1 MSFFRQAGRN
11 LVRFG
16 RQLPRQLD
24 VFGRQVSN
32 TAGDIGRGLGKAERF
47 VSKLEK
53 PLKDVPILGDATKI
67 IGSGLGVG
75 KDIAGSVQAG
85 GGAIRA
91 LGRGDIQG
99 AYKSGQ
105 DVARNLGESF
115 KQGSDILKA
124 GGELAGQAAMFL

>member
-11 LVRFG
+11 LIKFG

-32 TAGDIGRGLGKAERF
+32 TAGDVARGLGQAERV

-53 PLKDVPILGDATKI
+53 PLADIPVLGGAAKVI
-67 IGSGLGVG
+67 SSGLGVG
-75 KDIAGSVQAG
+75 KDIASSVKAG
-85 GGAIRA
+85 GGAVRA

-99 AYKSGQ
+99 AIKSGQ
-105 DVARNLGESF
+105 EVGKALGESF
-115 KQGSDILKA
+115 KQGADVLKA
-124 GGELAGQAAMFL
+124 GGEVAGQAAMFI

>member
-32 TAGDIGRGLGKAERF
+32 TAGDIGRGLGQAERVF
-47 VSKLEK
+47 SKLEK
-53 PLKDVPILGDATKI
+53 PLKDVPILGEATKI

-75 KDIAGSVQAG
+75 KDIAQSVQAG
-85 GGAIRA
+85 GQGVRQLA
-91 LGRGDIQG
+91 RGDIQG
-99 AYKSGQ
+99 AYRSGQ
-105 DVARNLGESF
+105 EVAKSLGESV
-115 KQGSDILKA
+115 KQGGEVLKS
-124 GGELAGQAAMFL
+124 GGELAGQAMMFI

>member
-32 TAGDIGRGLGKAERF
+32 TAGDIGRGLGQAERF
-47 VSKLEK
+47 VSKIEK
-53 PLKDVPILGDATKI
+53 PLKDVPILGGGLKVI
-67 IGSGLGVG
+67 ESGLGVG
-75 KDIAGSVQAG
+75 KDISQSVQAG

-105 DVARNLGESF
+105 EVAKNLGESF
-115 KQGSDILKA
+115 KAGQEVLKA
-124 GGELAGQAAMFL
+124 GGEVAGQAAMFL

>member
-1 MSFFRQAGRN
+1 MSFFRQATRN
-11 LVRFG
+11 LTRFG
-16 RQLPRQLD
+16 RQLPGQLD

-32 TAGDIGRGLGKAERF
+32 TARDIGRGLGQAERV

-53 PLKDVPILGDATKI
+53 PLAGIPVLGEATKV

-75 KDIAGSVQAG
+75 KNIAESVQAG
-85 GGAIRA
+85 GGSIRQ

-105 DVARNLGESF
+105 EVAKNLGESF
-115 KQGSDILKA
+115 KAGGDVLKA
-124 GGELAGQAAMFL
+124 GGELAGQVAMFI